1 MIGFVYFDC
10 IKCVKRQ
17 LKVPNSIINKIKTS
31 LWARKGPR
39 NSIKSE
45 FCRLIHDERGTRTKQ
60 KRETSWRAPQIGTQN
75 EPTNQIKRFTCKCK
89 RNLLSGLHFVQHT
102 TSTDRSGIRFQPLLG
117 FLRKRKNGKSFYGC
131 RQVSQLE
138 WYMCVC
144 VFRFVSF
151 RVK

>member
-89 RNLLSGLHFVQHT
+89 RNLLSGLHFRTIHNIDRQKWNSFSAASWLFAKKEEREKFLWLS
-102 TSTDRSGIRFQPLLG
+102 TSLATGMV
-117 FLRKRKNGKSFYGC
+117 Y
-131 RQVSQLE
+131 V
-138 WYMCVC
+138 CVC
-144 VFRFVSF
+144 VSFRFVS
-151 RVK
+151 R